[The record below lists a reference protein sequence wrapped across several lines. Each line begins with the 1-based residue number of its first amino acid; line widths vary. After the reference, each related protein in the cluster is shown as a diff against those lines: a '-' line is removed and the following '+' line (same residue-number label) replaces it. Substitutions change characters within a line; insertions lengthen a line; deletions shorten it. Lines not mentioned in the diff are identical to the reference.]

1 MNEEAKLELGEI
13 IHLRRSLDDITDRL
27 VKLNASLLYRGV
39 SYEERV
45 QGGKG
50 FNLSNIIV
58 KIDRLED
65 KYNLIFAETLEKIRL
80 IECRL
85 ELVGRDNPFYATILR
100 WRYEDGLTIEVICV
114 RASYSYSHMKRLMEL
129 ALSSYTEKMIHN
141 EP

>member
-13 IHLRRSLDDITDRL
+13 IHLKRSLDDITDRL

-65 KYNLIFAETLEKIRL
+65 KYNLIFAETLEKIRS

-85 ELVGRDNPFYATILR
+85 ELVGRDNPFYAMILR
-100 WRYEDGLTIEVICV
+100 WRYVDGLTIEVICV
-114 RASYSYSHMKRLMEL
+114 RAGYSYSHMKRLMEL
-129 ALSSYTEKMIHN
+129 ALSSYGEKMGHN

>member
-1 MNEEAKLELGEI
+1 MNDEAKLELGEI
-13 IHLRRSLDDITDRL
+13 IHLKRSLDDITDRL

-50 FNLSNIIV
+50 FNLSDIIV

-65 KYNLIFAETLEKIRL
+65 KYNLIFAETLEKIRS

-100 WRYEDGLTIEVICV
+100 WRYVDGLTIEVICV

-129 ALSSYTEKMIHN
+129 ALSSYTEKMGHN